1 MNRALLVGLLVLA
14 STACDSTEP
23 ETFPD
28 LIGVYTFD
36 ALFRDALA
44 SDVRARGTLTF
55 THVDSETGTLIGAA
69 DVQLTVTGE
78 PAIRFTAIELAT
90 VTREGEIT
98 FRLHLPDLVGEW
110 RFTGTVSPS
119 TQTMHGNHALVT
131 IDGEFLGTWTAGRI

>member
-1 MNRALLVGLLVLA
+1 MLLVAAALTL
-14 STACDSTEP
+14 SACDSTAPEP
-23 ETFPD
+23 FPD
-28 LIGVYTFD
+28 LVGVYTFD

-55 THVDSETGTLIGAA
+55 THVDAETGRLLGDA

-78 PAIRFTAIELAT
+78 PPIRFTAFELAT
-90 VTREGEIT
+90 VTREGEIA

-119 TQTMHGNHALVT
+119 ADTMHGNHALATV
-131 IDGEFLGTWTAGRI
+131 DGEFLGTWTAGRI